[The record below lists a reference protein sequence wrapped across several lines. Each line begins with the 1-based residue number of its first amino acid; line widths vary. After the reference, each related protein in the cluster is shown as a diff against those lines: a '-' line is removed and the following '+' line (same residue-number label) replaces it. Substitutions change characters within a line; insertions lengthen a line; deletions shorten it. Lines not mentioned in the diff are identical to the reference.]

1 MMLTFDASDI
11 VEYDRR
17 RSELSSALVDMEYD
31 NISIEIKT

>member
-17 RSELSSALVDMEYD
+17 RSDIVTAL
-31 NISIEIKT
+31 NITLT